1 MLDLNTLYSTWFIFL
16 TDYFLLY
23 EYLKKCRTTGSSQPM
38 YLDLKS
44 FANHI
49 AIRYF
54 FFQQKEIKSHTCT
67 FYIIMK
73 YA

>member
-1 MLDLNTLYSTWFIFL
+1 MLHLITLYSTWFIFL

-54 FFQQKEIKSHTCT
+54 FFNIRKSSHIHVRFTLL
-67 FYIIMK
+67 
-73 YA
+73 